1 MSNASLDRLLAVLTV
16 AGVATGG
23 LALLA
28 GKPASAWVFGS
39 HAVAAGLLTVTVGL
53 KLRSSIPAAIG
64 RRRWGPLVLGLALS
78 LAASASLALGYLWV
92 ASGRIVTVQGFTV
105 MTLHAWAGLVL
116 LPILAG
122 HLVPRRWRLL
132 RPGDGAV
139 ARAGERLLTRRAA
152 LTTLG
157 VVVGGLM
164 VGQGAAL
171 LERLGGG
178 SRRFTGSRYL
188 PAGTIPPGTQF
199 LLDGAP
205 PVDAATWRLRAH
217 GRVDRPL
224 ELSLA
229 ELRAFGETDLVAIL
243 DCTSG
248 WAVETT
254 WRGVPLGVV
263 LDAVGAASGPRTV
276 NLRSATG
283 WLTSLPIDEAR
294 SCLLATGVAGQ
305 PLPGAN
311 GAPCRLVA
319 PDQRGFAWVKWLV
332 DIEVT

>member
-1 MSNASLDRLLAVLTV
+1 MSKASLDRVLAVLTV
-16 AGVATGG
+16 ASVATGG
-23 LALLA
+23 LALMA
-28 GKPASAWVFGS
+28 GNPASAWVFGT
-39 HAVAAGLLTVTVGL
+39 HAVATGLLAITVAL
-53 KLRSSIPAAIG
+53 KLRSSIPAAVG
-64 RRRWGPLVLGLALS
+64 RRRWGTLALGLALS
-78 LAASASLALGYLWV
+78 LVASASLALGYLWV

-132 RPGDGAV
+132 RASDGAV

-152 LTTLG
+152 LTTFG
-157 VVVGGLM
+157 VVVAGLA

-171 LERLGGG
+171 LERLAGGA
-178 SRRFTGSRYL
+178 RRFTGSRYL

-199 LLDGAP
+199 LLDQAP

-217 GRVDRPL
+217 GRVERPL

-229 ELRAFGETDLVAIL
+229 ELRSFGETDLVATL

-254 WRGVPLGVV
+254 WRGVPLGIV
-263 LDAVGAASGPRTV
+263 LDALGPAPGSRSV
-276 NLRSATG
+276 NVRSATG

-305 PLPGAN
+305 PLPDAN
-311 GAPCRLVA
+311 GAPCRLVV
-319 PDQRGFAWVKWLV
+319 PDQRGFAWAKWLV
-332 DIEVT
+332 DIQVS